1 MIDGTPQIHPL
12 AGDPH
17 HHLVEMP
24 AIARPRATPTQPL
37 CDRGTELPHPAPY
50 GFLGDVEPA
59 LGQQLLDVAIAQ
71 GEAEI
76 EPDRVLNDL
85 GREAM
90 AAVAERSH
98 ADILPD
104 TPLAPDPVSVKMPLS
119 RIWPI
124 LEPFGL
130 TLIAAAIIRLNSTEI
145 AAATAS
151 F

>member
-1 MIDGTPQIHPL
+1 MIDGTPEIHPL
-12 AGDPH
+12 AGAPH

-76 EPDRVLNDL
+76 ERDRVLNDL
-85 GREAM
+85 GGKRW
-90 AAVAERSH
+90 R
-98 ADILPD
+98 
-104 TPLAPDPVSVKMPLS
+104 
-119 RIWPI
+119 R
-124 LEPFGL
+124 
-130 TLIAAAIIRLNSTEI
+130 
-145 AAATAS
+145 
-151 F
+151 